1 LTFLDWIKTGL
12 GTNLKSRAQ
21 NLEEKKRKGR
31 EHDHCSKSQFSNLK
45 AAIFLKCDRDSSQQ
59 GASFGGPSLSRSQAE
74 LFILHIQ
81 AVHPKARTLL
91 LIFFVLLKMSNETTN
106 LHVVQFFNAH
116 LLDHLYFLHLS
127 Y

>member
-1 LTFLDWIKTGL
+1 MTFLDWIKTGL
-12 GTNLKSRAQ
+12 GKNLKSRAQ

-59 GASFGGPSLSRSQAE
+59 GASFGGPSLSRGRAE

-91 LIFFVLLKMSNETTN
+91 LIFFCIIEDEQRN
-106 LHVVQFFNAH
+106 
-116 LLDHLYFLHLS
+116 Y
-127 Y
+127 